1 MKYSFIENLEPL
13 LIILSFML
21 ILTIINI
28 CLLYLINVN
37 WVKFLKLDDKEY
49 IIIRKPVKK

>member
-37 WVKFLKLDDKEY
+37 LVKFLKLDDKEY

>member
-1 MKYSFIENLEPL
+1 
-13 LIILSFML
+13 ML

>member
-1 MKYSFIENLEPL
+1 MKYSFVENLEPL

>member
-1 MKYSFIENLEPL
+1 MKYSFVENLEPL

-37 WVKFLKLDDKEY
+37 LVKFLKLDDKEY